1 MEYAVI
7 QTGGKQYKVSPGMML
22 DVDSLKDAK
31 GEVTFD
37 KVLLHVNGDVVAVGT
52 PHLTGLVVSGRVLGA
67 KKGEKIRVS
76 KFKGKS
82 RYRKSIGF
90 RESLTSVEI
99 LPFGKAK
106 VVAEKQKAAKKEVK
120 KV

>member
-1 MEYAVI
+1 MEYAII
-7 QTGGKQYKVSPGMML
+7 QTGGKQYKVSPGMVI
-22 DVDSLKDAK
+22 DVDSLRDVAS
-31 GEVTFD
+31 EVIFD
-37 KVLLHVNGDVVAVGT
+37 KVLLHVQDGESTIGM
-52 PHLTGLVVSGRVLGA
+52 PHVDGFNVTAKVIGA

-99 LPFGKAK
+99 LSFGKAK
-106 VVAEKQKAAKKEVK
+106 LASEKLKVAKKEVK